1 MKRAQ
6 RHHLKENDL
15 QVLARQ
21 AREAYGTRKREA
33 SWLVAAVVIVAVI
46 GVGYFGWREHV
57 QTAAGALLAD
67 AMAVQDARIGPPP
80 APGTT
85 SAAPYFPTERE
96 RTATALIKFKAAAD
110 AYPSTDAGI
119 FARYRQAATS
129 TSLGM
134 YSEAAK
140 AYQQV
145 IDAAGGNILGQMARL
160 GVAEAQAR
168 SGQYDQ
174 AINTFK
180 ELSERKDG
188 TLPIDGILIE
198 LGRTYV
204 QAGKASDAKQAFTR
218 LVEEFPESP
227 FNADAKRELD
237 HLKKT

>member
-33 SWLVAAVVIVAVI
+33 SWLVAALVIVAVV

-57 QTAAGALLAD
+57 QTTAGALLAD

-85 SAAPYFPTERE
+85 SAAPYFPTEHE
-96 RTATALIKFKAAAD
+96 RTLTALVKFKAAAD

-129 TSLGM
+129 TSLGN

-145 IDAAGGNILGQMARL
+145 IDTAGGNILGQMARL
-160 GVAEAQAR
+160 GVAEAQAH
-168 SGQYDQ
+168 SGQYGQ

-204 QAGKASDAKQAFTR
+204 QAGKASDAKQTFTR

-237 HLKKT
+237 NLKKI